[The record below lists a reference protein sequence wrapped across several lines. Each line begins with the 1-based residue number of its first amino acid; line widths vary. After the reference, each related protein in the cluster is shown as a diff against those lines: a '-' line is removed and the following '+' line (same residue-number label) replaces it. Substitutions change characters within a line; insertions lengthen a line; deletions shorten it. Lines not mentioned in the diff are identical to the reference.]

1 MCVVARLVSQLR
13 CAVKAKNVIIAQ
25 LEDEKRDAV
34 VAATGPLHK
43 TIDELRD
50 RLCQLE
56 TPADVSSF
64 VSYILI

>member
-1 MCVVARLVSQLR
+1 
-13 CAVKAKNVIIAQ
+13 VKAKNVIIAQ